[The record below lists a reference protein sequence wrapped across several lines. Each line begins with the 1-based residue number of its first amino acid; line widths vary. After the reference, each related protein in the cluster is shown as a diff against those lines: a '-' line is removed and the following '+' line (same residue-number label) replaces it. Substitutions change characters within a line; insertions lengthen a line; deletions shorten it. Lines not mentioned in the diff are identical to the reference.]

1 MNEFT
6 LHVMRH
12 NNGWRENIIARTTM
26 SLHFSLISTAMV
38 FLQWNS
44 HRTTRPRPKNR
55 LQYRII
61 SRFDVWLTEAD
72 AKPLNL
78 PLQTTGGSSIFCV

>member
-12 NNGWRENIIARTTM
+12 NNGWRENIIARTAM

-38 FLQWNS
+38 LLRGI
-44 HRTTRPRPKNR
+44 HTGRPAPIR
-55 LQYRII
+55 RIDSNI
-61 SRFDVWLTEAD
+61 
-72 AKPLNL
+72 
-78 PLQTTGGSSIFCV
+78 G